1 MNNPYITKIQRKGD
15 IFFCIDNLKGAGL
28 GHFYIVMSPS
38 EGYRKPNMCL
48 QLTSASYKEDDLVHI
63 ILSQGVTKTPLLS
76 KVIPYGI
83 YEIPDSEFEPQN
95 YRGNIPPDSEGYK
108 LIETLMLDRLN
119 LTTLSISKTAING
132 WLKEWNEKVKNQYS
146 ILLQKKNDYSSKAN
160 SVNKQTVS
168 SIRTTNTSPKSS
180 TDRERERIDG
190 IIIRD
195 MDSFLKFNKS
205 IFEIGSI
212 VKGKST
218 QPLRDKYKEFES
230 VICSIE
236 TEDTEMQKLLEKR
249 SEMMN
254 YPTLSD
260 YARASGVKVHIVYY
274 EEREMYKKILGKI
287 PTLTLPIDTANN
299 RFTVAQIEKMSRSE
313 IILLIEYLFK
323 FKTEYEKEIRYL
335 QDRI

>member
-1 MNNPYITKIQRKGD
+1 MNNPYITKIQQKGD

-76 KVIPYGI
+76 KIIPYGI

-119 LTTLSISKTAING
+119 LTSVSISKTAING

-146 ILLQKKNDYSSKAN
+146 ILLQKKNDYSSKTNA
-160 SVNKQTVS
+160 VNKQTVS
-168 SIRTTNTSPKSS
+168 SWTTTSPKSS
-180 TDRERERIDG
+180 TNRERERIDG
-190 IIIRD
+190 IAIRD

-249 SEMMN
+249 SEMMD

-287 PTLTLPIDTANN
+287 PTLTLPIDTVNN

-335 QDRI
+335 QDRL

>member
-1 MNNPYITKIQRKGD
+1 MNNPYITKIQQKGD

-28 GHFYIVMSPS
+28 GHFYLVMSSS

-48 QLTSASYKEDDLVHI
+48 QLTSANYKEDDLVHV

-119 LTTLSISKTAING
+119 LTSVSISKTAING

-146 ILLQKKNDYSSKAN
+146 ILLQKKNDYSSKTNA
-160 SVNKQTVS
+160 VNKQTVS
-168 SIRTTNTSPKSS
+168 SRTTTSPNSS
-180 TDRERERIDG
+180 TNRERING
-190 IIIRD
+190 ITIHD

-205 IFEIGSI
+205 VFEIGSLL
-212 VKGKST
+212 KSKST
-218 QPLRDKYKEFES
+218 QPLRDKYKQFES
-230 VICSIE
+230 VICTIE
-236 TEDTEMQKLLEKR
+236 MTDTEMQKLLEKQ
-249 SEMMN
+249 SEMEQ

-260 YARASGVKVHIVYY
+260 YARAHGLKVHIVYY
-274 EEREMYKKILGKI
+274 EEREMYKKILRKI
-287 PTLTLPIDTANN
+287 PTLTLPIDTVNN
-299 RFTVAQIEKMSRSE
+299 RFTVEQIEKMSRSE

-323 FKTEYEKEIRYL
+323 FKTDYEKEIRYL
-335 QDRI
+335 QDKI

>member
-119 LTTLSISKTAING
+119 LTTLSVSKTAING
-132 WLKEWNEKVKNQYS
+132 WLKDWNEKVKNQYTS
-146 ILLQKKNDYSSKAN
+146 LLAKKDYSSKTN
-160 SVNKQTVS
+160 VVNKQTVS
-168 SIRTTNTSPKSS
+168 SNIPKSS
-180 TDRERERIDG
+180 TDRERERFNG
-190 IIIRD
+190 ITVKD
-195 MDSFLKFNKS
+195 MASLLKFNKS
-205 IFEIGSI
+205 LFEIGS
-212 VKGKST
+212 VTRMNST
-218 QPLRDKYKEFES
+218 KPLRVKFKEFEEA
-230 VICSIE
+230 ITAIGE
-236 TEDTEMQKLLEKR
+236 LDNDLGELLKER
-249 SEMMN
+249 SEMER
-254 YPTLSD
+254 YPALTD
-260 YARASGVKVHIVYY
+260 YARANNIKVHNVYY
-274 EEREMYKKILGKI
+274 AEHELYKKILGKI
-287 PTLTLPIDTANN
+287 PTFPLPIDTVNN
-299 RFTVAQIEKMSRSE
+299 RYTIDQIEKMSSKE
-313 IILLIEYLFK
+313 IILLLCFLG
-323 FKTEYEKEIRYL
+323 KTKNDYEKEIRYL
-335 QDRI
+335 QDQLD